1 MYSKI
6 FRQIYDGTLADD
18 WRALVTF
25 QQLLI
30 LADEQG
36 VVDMTPGAIHRTTGI
51 PIDIIE
57 PGLVKLA
64 QPDQHSRSAAE
75 EGRRIVSIDPDR
87 PWGWRLV
94 NYVYYRN
101 LATKEEKRQ
110 KDRERIAEKRKLSQP
125 VADCRTPSLSV
136 ADVAH
141 TDTDT
146 EAELDT
152 EAKTEQPSQDLAT
165 LDLATN
171 QDLLPVDQPKK
182 NLGTTRA
189 REAKPAPT
197 SETWD
202 AYCVAYRERY
212 GVDPVRNAKVNGQ
225 LAQVVSRLGGSEAP
239 AVASFYVRHNFALY
253 VRAKHPVDLM
263 LRDCEGLRTEWATGR
278 TVTTTEAMQQD
289 RKQNT
294 VNAFAPLLA
303 EAQAR
308 EANGKH

>member
-18 WRALVTF
+18 WRALVAF

-51 PIDIIE
+51 PLDIIE
-57 PGLVKLA
+57 PGLANLA
-64 QPDQHSRSAAE
+64 QPDQHSRSDAE
-75 EGRRIVSIDPDR
+75 EGRRIVLLDPSR
-87 PWGWRLV
+87 PWGWRVV

-125 VADCRTPSLSV
+125 VAECRTASPCV

-141 TDTDT
+141 T

-152 EAKTEQPSQDLAT
+152 EAKTEEPSQDLAT
-165 LDLATN
+165 LDLAPV

-189 REAKPAPT
+189 REAKAVPLTA
-197 SETWD
+197 EVWA
-202 AYCVAYRERY
+202 AYTAAYRDRY

-225 LAQVVSRLGGSEAP
+225 LANLVARLGGSEAP

-253 VRAKHPVDLM
+253 VRAKHPADLL

-278 TVTTTEAMQQD
+278 TVTNTEAQQQD

-303 EAQAR
+303 EARAR
-308 EANGKH
+308 EANGK